1 MFVVFFD
8 EPLNSLTYSNANP
21 KVKTMEEEGIGVH
34 SLACST
40 LVVNGH
46 VRALGW
52 GLGWM
57 INGSIIHT
65 DLHKP
70 NNKLVNA

>member
-1 MFVVFFD
+1 MFVVFFY

-40 LVVNGH
+40 LVVKGH
-46 VRALGW
+46 VEALGW
-52 GLGWM
+52 GLG
-57 INGSIIHT
+57 
-65 DLHKP
+65 
-70 NNKLVNA
+70 